1 MDIIFATNNQGK
13 VSEVKNILK
22 GFGINVFSLK
32 DKGLDIEVEEDGKTF
47 EENALK
53 KAFEVYKITK
63 TPTISDDSGLEVY
76 ALKMRPSIYS
86 ARYAG
91 ENSTKEEK
99 CLKILNELG
108 SSDDRRARFVSVIAY
123 IDENGASHT
132 FRGEVYGEITH
143 SMKGENGF
151 GYDPIFLYPET
162 NLTFGEMSAEEK
174 DKISHRAKAL
184 EKFEEFFK

>member
-86 ARYAG
+86 A
-91 ENSTKEEK
+91 
-99 CLKILNELG
+99 
-108 SSDDRRARFVSVIAY
+108 
-123 IDENGASHT
+123 
-132 FRGEVYGEITH
+132 
-143 SMKGENGF
+143 
-151 GYDPIFLYPET
+151 
-162 NLTFGEMSAEEK
+162 
-174 DKISHRAKAL
+174 
-184 EKFEEFFK
+184 